1 MAELRLIKR
10 GKVWQY
16 IFESAQIK
24 GKRQRISKCG
34 FRTKAEAAE
43 AGAKALAEY
52 NEAGLRF
59 VPSETSYSDFLDYW
73 MDTYGKM
80 NFKEVTTED
89 YEKKIRLYIKPAL
102 GKYKLKALSS
112 PVLQQFIN
120 NMAKQNFSRNTLSVV
135 KGILS
140 KSFKYAVLQEM
151 IRYSPMGNVSLPS
164 PRNEKLKPRTAPH
177 VYIPPDKITAIF
189 ERFPEGTST
198 HIPMM
203 FGYKC
208 GMRLGEAFAVTWE
221 DVLFERNQ
229 VKVTKQIQ
237 YSQADKVWYF
247 SNPKY
252 ESSRTID
259 VDLEFMELLKREKQK
274 QERARDYYAEHY
286 TVLYEND
293 RRQIHT
299 AGDGKVIHPVAVREN
314 GELINSNNMQ
324 HTSRIVHYEMGFPEF
339 DFHSFRHTHAT
350 MLAEKNVPPK
360 YLQQRLGHKDL
371 QVTMKYYLHLTE
383 RMNDEGAAI
392 INSLYQDDTGHKK

>member
-43 AGAKALAEY
+43 AGAKAMAEY

-59 VPSETSYSDFLDYW
+59 IPSETSYSDFLDYW

-80 NFKEVTTED
+80 NLKEVTIED

-198 HIPMM
+198 HSHDV
-203 FGYKC
+203 
-208 GMRLGEAFAVTWE
+208 RL
-221 DVLFERNQ
+221 
-229 VKVTKQIQ
+229 
-237 YSQADKVWYF
+237 
-247 SNPKY
+247 
-252 ESSRTID
+252 
-259 VDLEFMELLKREKQK
+259 
-274 QERARDYYAEHY
+274 
-286 TVLYEND
+286 
-293 RRQIHT
+293 
-299 AGDGKVIHPVAVREN
+299 
-314 GELINSNNMQ
+314 
-324 HTSRIVHYEMGFPEF
+324 
-339 DFHSFRHTHAT
+339 
-350 MLAEKNVPPK
+350 
-360 YLQQRLGHKDL
+360 
-371 QVTMKYYLHLTE
+371 
-383 RMNDEGAAI
+383 
-392 INSLYQDDTGHKK
+392 